1 MTAKL
6 LYEGH
11 AASHAQGAPRT
22 ERDFNKRDRAIVA
35 WLERNVGSRA
45 SVSIVELSVGDG
57 GLSTAIAVTLP
68 SARITGYDISE
79 HIVEEARLNAGRWG
93 ISERIQYHVLNLD
106 EGFHTLETSSA
117 DVVLAMDIMEHVFDV
132 FGFIEHVCRI
142 LKPQGVL
149 ALRVPNIAYVR
160 RRFELMLGKLPVT
173 SSWFGTP
180 GELSAWRE
188 RWGWDGG
195 HLHYFTLEYL
205 GKLFDS
211 AGLEIREVA
220 DVGTRFEAVRK
231 LVPTLLCGN
240 LCVFAMRR

>member
-11 AASHAQGAPRT
+11 ASSHAEGAPHT
-22 ERDFNKRDRAIVA
+22 ERDFSDRDRAIAA
-35 WLERNVGSRA
+35 WLQRNVNNRSL
-45 SVSIVELSVGDG
+45 VSLVELSVGSG
-57 GLSTAIAVTLP
+57 GLSTAVAKALP

-79 HIVEEARLNAGRWG
+79 HIVKQARLNAAKWG
-93 ISERIQYHVLNLD
+93 ISERVQYHVLNLD
-106 EGFHTLETSSA
+106 DAFHTLETSST

-132 FGFIEHVCRI
+132 FGFVRHVSRI
-142 LKPQGVL
+142 LKPQGIL

-160 RRFELMLGKLPVT
+160 RRLELMLGKLPVT

-195 HLHYFTLEYL
+195 HLHYFTLKFLREL
-205 GKLFDS
+205 LDA
-211 AGLEIREVA
+211 AGLEIREVTDPGA
-220 DVGTRFEAVRK
+220 RFETLRRLA
-231 LVPTLLCGN
+231 PTLLCGN